1 VKGLPE
7 EKTKALKE
15 IEQMLVNRK
24 LNEEDVLEIAQK
36 VLKNYRRI

>member
-1 VKGLPE
+1 MPE